1 VPTPLGGT
9 INITTPNTILSQKGG
24 LIVGTGGGSVAQLT
38 PDVDGT
44 TLVANSASATGV
56 AWTAYGSPNFVINGG
71 FDIWQR
77 GTAVASIGSNN
88 NIHYL
93 ADRWCSNGYQ
103 DTRMQRI
110 ALGYQ
115 NANLNSQYAMRNS
128 SSTTAQISF
137 GTRIRSSQKIES
149 VNSYLLAGKTV
160 TVSYWVKFSAATISS
175 STATPY
181 NNWGSTLDYYTTT
194 TDANHDTVLPDSQ
207 SVFTL
212 TNGTFPTTWTKVS
225 YTATIPTGVNNVGI
239 SFGFDG
245 LGSTASADTAY
256 YDLAQVQ
263 LEIGSVA
270 TPFRRTGGTL
280 QGELAACQR
289 YYWSLSGNIQ
299 QSASVSGN
307 SVATNFAFPVQMRA
321 IPTVITN
328 MTGSNYFTTASPWLW
343 VQLGVAPCSLSTG
356 TVTVST
362 QATNQQVVLFT
373 NTGTFNPTP
382 NGFQINGVSFYLNAS
397 AEL

>member
-1 VPTPLGGT
+1 M
-9 INITTPNTILSQKGG
+9 SR
-24 LIVGTGGGSVAQLT
+24 AQLT
-38 PDVDGT
+38 STVEQNTGGA
-44 TLVANSASATGV
+44 VAPYVG
-56 AWTAYGSPNFVINGG
+56 YKNFVINGG

-137 GTRIRSSQKIES
+137 GTRIRSSHKIES

-175 STATPY
+175 STATAY
-181 NNWGSTLDYYTTT
+181 GNWAGNLDYYTTT
-194 TDANHDTVLPDSQ
+194 TDGNHDTVLPDSQ
-207 SVFTL
+207 STFNYPF

-225 YTATIPTGVNNVGI
+225 YTATIPTGVNNVGV
-239 SFGFDG
+239 SFGFDN
-245 LGSTASADTAY
+245 LGNTASADTAY

-270 TPFRRTGGTL
+270 TPFSRAGGTL
-280 QGELAACQR
+280 SGELQACQR
-289 YYWSLSGNIQ
+289 YFEKSYDIATALGTAEEVMSIWGQANTADTTLISGAVQ
-299 QSASVSGN
+299 FKVTKR
-307 SVATNFAFPVQMRA
+307 AT
-321 IPTVITN
+321 PTITIYN
-328 MTGSNYFTTASPWLW
+328 TATGA
-343 VQLGVAPCSLSTG
+343 
-356 TVTVST
+356 
-362 QATNQQVVLFT
+362 
-373 NTGTFNPTP
+373 TGTFIAGSTTMTVSSTAPSQ
-382 NGFQINGVSFYLNAS
+382 NGIGRIYTTVAMTSGTYTRFHYTAS
-397 AEL
+397 SEL